1 MWKYKWN
8 WEDMLSMDG
17 WVWRCQVWNCS
28 NLRERPLNCPFVFFI
43 LSLEDRASH
52 SKFDDFLKLRKV
64 REQNHTKSGAS
75 RPPELEVKRFQG
87 CFAVVQDGFKGLRR
101 YGRRP
106 GRRVTQ
112 KQRCDKDQ
120 WTCFWQLVPGAVAG
134 SAFIATPGLSDGRE
148 WWSSPQKPRHW
159 ALHGGSQTKT
169 GALRASRAAPQ
180 VWQRIRKIQKDGH
193 MKKERRIWTMNK
205 RTNAVCWAEF
215 PSIS

>member
-28 NLRERPLNCPFVFFI
+28 NLGERPLNCPLCFLYCPWRIGQVTANLMIFLNSAKWGNKIIPNLEHLDLRSLRWSGFKDVLLWRRMASKGFGAMGVGLAGGWHKNMGWIRHCFTWRI
-43 LSLEDRASH
+43 LCHVSH
-52 SKFDDFLKLRKV
+52 SFV
-64 REQNHTKSGAS
+64 
-75 RPPELEVKRFQG
+75 
-87 CFAVVQDGFKGLRR
+87 LRR
-101 YGRRP
+101 
-106 GRRVTQ
+106 
-112 KQRCDKDQ
+112 DKDQ

-134 SAFIATPGLSDGRE
+134 SAFIATPGLGDGRG

-180 VWQRIRKIQKDGH
+180 VWQRIRKI
-193 MKKERRIWTMNK
+193 
-205 RTNAVCWAEF
+205 
-215 PSIS
+215 